1 MRNNRK
7 NNVKILLGA
16 VVLYLLFRTKWYST
30 SFRTSVSENPHQVW
44 EFVSDLSN
52 ARLLNPS
59 IYDFDI
65 LHEKG
70 NYEHWEFTAVI
81 YETMSFIPM
90 LTNVNYAN
98 YILKPSTSKD
108 HFKILSNYQTCF
120 FKYAC
125 LYSKSEMT
133 FTPDE
138 LHGGTEFQE
147 VIDYQC
153 PLALNWLC
161 SAEVDHQRN
170 EWMSRLKKQFWFKNQ
185 YQSEIIFQNK
195 IRYYLY

>member
-1 MRNNRK
+1 MMRNNRK

-125 LYSKSEMT
+125 CKTNFNLL
-133 FTPDE
+133 FVI
-138 LHGGTEFQE
+138 EFNHFLSSSVQ
-147 VIDYQC
+147 
-153 PLALNWLC
+153 
-161 SAEVDHQRN
+161 
-170 EWMSRLKKQFWFKNQ
+170 
-185 YQSEIIFQNK
+185 
-195 IRYYLY
+195 

>member
-1 MRNNRK
+1 MVLDQFQDFGIRK
-7 NNVKILLGA
+7 PSPSVGVCIRSQQRQTIKPFHVIFNYYFPYFSVFTPCSSN
-16 VVLYLLFRTKWYST
+16 YLLTRC
-30 SFRTSVSENPHQVW
+30 R
-44 EFVSDLSN
+44 
-52 ARLLNPS
+52 
-59 IYDFDI
+59 YDFDI

-125 LYSKSEMT
+125 CKTNLNLL
-133 FTPDE
+133 FVI
-138 LHGGTEFQE
+138 EFNHFLSSSVQ
-147 VIDYQC
+147 
-153 PLALNWLC
+153 
-161 SAEVDHQRN
+161 
-170 EWMSRLKKQFWFKNQ
+170 
-185 YQSEIIFQNK
+185 
-195 IRYYLY
+195 